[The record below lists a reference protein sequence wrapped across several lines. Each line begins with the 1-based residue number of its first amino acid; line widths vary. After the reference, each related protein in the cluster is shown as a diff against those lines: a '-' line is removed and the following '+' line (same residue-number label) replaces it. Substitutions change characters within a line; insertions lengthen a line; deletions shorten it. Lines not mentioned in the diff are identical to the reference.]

1 MDQDGCID
9 GSTMNHGNV
18 LRFVKR
24 WKVNRDLNR
33 DCDLGCRCFMTMLGK
48 FPILIYRYIEYV
60 YFLSRNL
67 SFMDW

>member
-1 MDQDGCID
+1 MDQDRCID

-33 DCDLGCRCFMTMLGK
+33 DCDLGCRCFRCFMTMLGK
-48 FPILIYRYIEYV
+48 FTILI
-60 YFLSRNL
+60 
-67 SFMDW
+67 